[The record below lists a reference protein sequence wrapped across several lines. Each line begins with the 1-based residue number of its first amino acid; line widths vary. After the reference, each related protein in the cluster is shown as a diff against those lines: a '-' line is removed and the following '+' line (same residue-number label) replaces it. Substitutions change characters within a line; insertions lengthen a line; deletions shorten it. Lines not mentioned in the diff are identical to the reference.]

1 MPKDSLILWGRVED
15 PEDFINK
22 SKGIAN
28 GYLVINKKKPQR
40 RKLYS
45 DANIFYIKQIAHIF
59 INVKKKHKQEIS

>member
-28 GYLVINKKKPQR
+28 DYLVINKKTQR

-45 DANIFYIKQIAHIF
+45 DANIFDIKQIAHIF
-59 INVKKKHKQEIS
+59 INVKKTT